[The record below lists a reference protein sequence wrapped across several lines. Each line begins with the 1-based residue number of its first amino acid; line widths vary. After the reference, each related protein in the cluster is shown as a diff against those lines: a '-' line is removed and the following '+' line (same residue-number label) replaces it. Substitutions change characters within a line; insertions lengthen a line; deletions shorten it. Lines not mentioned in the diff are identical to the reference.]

1 MKKIICLIMVAIMS
15 IGILVGCGSN
25 ARQIEEN
32 NRIIEQNKKKMDIIN
47 KVQDQS
53 GRVQDAIDA
62 YKNN

>member
-1 MKKIICLIMVAIMS
+1 MKKFLSLILVAIMS
-15 IGILVGCGSN
+15 IGMLAGCSN

-53 GRVQDAIDA
+53 DRVQDAIDA
-62 YKNN
+62 YKNK